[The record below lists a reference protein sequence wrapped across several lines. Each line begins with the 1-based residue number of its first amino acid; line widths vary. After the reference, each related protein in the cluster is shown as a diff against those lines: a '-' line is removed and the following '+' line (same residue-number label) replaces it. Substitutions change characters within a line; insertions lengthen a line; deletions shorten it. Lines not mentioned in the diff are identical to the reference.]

1 MENQVKNRLEEALK
15 EFTTVIQTD
24 MDLKIAT
31 AIAEMHNHTNSN
43 DLTDIKAK
51 MTNNMETVT
60 THLTANDEAIELSQI
75 MWNY

>member
-1 MENQVKNRLEEALK
+1 
-15 EFTTVIQTD
+15 

-31 AIAEMHNHTNSN
+31 AIAEMHNHMNSN